1 MAAFGSLCLLIA
13 LALAA
18 YNLLAGALALRWL
31 AVPEPQYS
39 PEQLSKWYQQGRIAV
54 FAFWGALFLAIALR
68 VLAPVSTNS
77 VAFQIGAGVVL
88 MVPTIYIAWLGYTR
102 RAFRLSPERL
112 ADTARRAG
120 IAGFVAVTGAAF
132 ALIWSVFT
140 NDFSITYILEHSN
153 RALPIP
159 YKFAALW
166 SGQEGS
172 LLLWAWLLG
181 MYGFVLRLRHK
192 TDVKLYAYAGSILA
206 GVQKFFLS
214 VLVFAAPPFALL
226 PGFAAGGQVPA
237 DGNGLN
243 PLLQYPEMVIHPP
256 MLYLGY
262 VGFSVPF
269 AFALGALMMRYPG
282 EKWIKIT
289 RTWTMVTWLFLTCG
303 IFLGMHWAYA
313 VLGWGGYWGWDPVE
327 NASFMPWLTG
337 TAFLH
342 SVMMQERKGM
352 MKSWNVWLIF
362 STFLLTLLGT
372 LLTRAGLVSS
382 VHAFAQSSI
391 GTWFVV
397 FMCIVLAVCI
407 FTYVLQRSHLKT
419 EHQMESLV
427 SRESSF
433 LFNNLMLLTAC
444 FVILWGTLFPILSE
458 YVQGSK
464 VTVGAPFYN
473 AVAVPIGLFLLF
485 LTGVGPLLPW
495 RATSLK
501 AIKRNFVLPSIALWA
516 TVIVCLVAGANPWQG
531 GAFDQGRFY
540 AVVAFALSAAVLTA
554 ILSEFF
560 RGAAVIS
567 RQTGRNLFAALW
579 LLTRRNT
586 RRYGGYLVHIGVVIV
601 VIGLAGAAF
610 NRNAEKEMAFHDQLN
625 IGPYTLV
632 QVGSSQDTNPDFDS
646 DYAVLDVYK
655 GGKKVFQMTPE
666 QRFYHLGEGVQPQT
680 MVAIHSIPEWDLYVV
695 FEGINQDTN
704 QPIIKA
710 FLNPLVGWI
719 WFGLGVIVIGTFIAL
734 VPSLTP
740 ATAALRVPATQAA
753 PIVPAIKGGD

>member
-1 MAAFGSLCLLIA
+1 MAAFGSFALLIA

-18 YNLLAGALALRWL
+18 YNLLAGSVALRL
-31 AVPEPQYS
+31 IATGQPV
-39 PEQLSKWYQQGRIAV
+39 RI
-54 FAFWGALFLAIALR
+54 
-68 VLAPVSTNS
+68 
-77 VAFQIGAGVVL
+77 
-88 MVPTIYIAWLGYTR
+88 
-102 RAFRLSPERL
+102 SPERL

-120 IAGFVAVTGAAF
+120 IAGFIATTGAVF
-132 ALIWSVFT
+132 ALLWSVFN
-140 NDFSITYILEHSN
+140 NDFSLTYILEHSN
-153 RALPIP
+153 RALNPA
-159 YKFAALW
+159 YKFAAMW

-172 LLLWAWLLG
+172 LLLWAWLLAIF
-181 MYGFVLRLRHK
+181 GFVLRLRHK
-192 TDVKLYAYAGSILA
+192 TDVKLYAYAGTILA
-206 GVQKFFLS
+206 GVQSFFL
-214 VLVFAAPPFALL
+214 LLLCFPATPFALFR
-226 PGFAAGGQVPA
+226 GVVPA

-289 RTWTMVTWLFLTCG
+289 RTWTLVTWLFLTCG

-391 GTWFVV
+391 GTWFVT
-397 FMCIVLAVCI
+397 FMGVVLAVCI
-407 FTYVLQRSHLKT
+407 FTYIYNHKHLKT
-419 EHQMESLV
+419 EHHLESLV

-433 LFNNLMLLTAC
+433 LFNNLVLLTAC
-444 FVILWGTLFPILSE
+444 FVILWGTLFPIISE
-458 YVQGSK
+458 YVVGNK
-464 VTVGAPFYN
+464 VTVGAPWYN
-473 AVAVPIGLFLLF
+473 RVAVPIGLFLIF

-495 RATSLK
+495 RATSFK
-501 AIKRNFVLPSIALWA
+501 SIKRNFIPPIVALWT
-516 TVIVCLVAGANPWQG
+516 TVIVCLAVGVRPWAGGQFNTG
-531 GAFDQGRFY
+531 SFY
-540 AVVAFALSAAVLTA
+540 AIVDFAVSAAVLTA
-554 ILSEFF
+554 IISEFL

-567 RQTGRNLFAALW
+567 RQTGRNLFTATW

-601 VIGLAGAAF
+601 VIGLAGSAF
-610 NRNAEKEMAFHDQLN
+610 NKNIESELSVNDHLN
-625 IGPYTLV
+625 IGPYQLV
-632 QVGSSQDTNPDFDS
+632 CTGFTQDSNDLYDS
-646 DYAVLDVYK
+646 EYAILGVSK
-655 GGKKVFQMTPE
+655 GGQHQFNLMPE
-666 QRFYHLGEGVQPQT
+666 RRVYHSEGQPET
-680 MVAIHSIPEWDLYVV
+680 MVAIHSTPLMDLYVV
-695 FEGINQDTN
+695 YEGTN
-704 QPIIKA
+704 PDNGHPIIKA
-710 FLNPLVGWI
+710 FLNLLVGWI
-719 WFGLGVIVIGTFIAL
+719 WAGLVVMVIGTFIAL
-734 VPSLTP
+734 VPSLSP
-740 ATAALRVPATQAA
+740 ATASLKVPATR
-753 PIVPAIKGGD
+753 PISVQPVLKGGD